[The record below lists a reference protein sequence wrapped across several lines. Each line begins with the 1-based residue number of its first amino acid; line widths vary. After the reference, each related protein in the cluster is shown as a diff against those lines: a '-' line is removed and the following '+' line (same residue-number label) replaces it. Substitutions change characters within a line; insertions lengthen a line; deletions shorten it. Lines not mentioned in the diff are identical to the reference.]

1 MNHKNQKTMTRKIV
15 DETIRRLGALQ
26 SVALTEYHKTYQE
39 LTPTQ
44 KRTCQSMAEE
54 LMSI

>member
-1 MNHKNQKTMTRKIV
+1 MTRKIV